1 MVDLGGDVRAL
12 LAQAQ
17 RVAQKSG
24 AQPTSGHIVLAMLE
38 SSDDTGRL
46 LEAHGARAAALY
58 QSLKDVDS
66 EASNAVALMLE
77 RARRIASHAGAS
89 KAQSTHLLLAAVQ
102 NARSEAHR
110 GLTALGVQVEG
121 LREVLEREL
130 GVAKKPT
137 PKPLPTAMA
146 AKMMAER
153 ARGGDPATALPRTLI
168 DWEAQKRLAT
178 KPRAAPN
185 VRLARPLGRDNARAA
200 ETSGAEVSG
209 AEAVALAG
217 LHEVE
222 RADSL
227 ALADEPKPSFALEAA
242 SFPLLSALGRN
253 LTLEAA
259 EGKIDPVVGRDA
271 EIEQVLDVLA
281 RRRGNNPILVGAPGV
296 GKTAIAEG
304 LALRLVSDCE
314 QPQRVLIELSAGSL
328 VSGTGV
334 RGALSDKLS
343 RLRREVKASAGRVL
357 LFIDEIHALLSQGN
371 EGPDDLA
378 NDLKAALARGEL
390 PCVGATTEAEY
401 RRVFERDA
409 ALARRFTRVEV
420 KEPSRDA
427 TLAILGGV
435 ALHYE
440 RFHDVTY
447 SRDALEA
454 AVDLSVRYLPEQHLP
469 DKAIG
474 LLDRA
479 GARARRR
486 GTSEIDRTVV
496 AAVVSEQAAV
506 PLDRLLMRD
515 RERLLELDERLA
527 ARVIGQRAAIAKV
540 SDAVRKGAVGMR
552 SKRPLG
558 VFLFLGPTGVGKT
571 ELAKALNDELFWSST
586 MTRLD
591 MSEYSEA
598 HAVAR
603 LFGAPPGY
611 VGHDEGGQLTE
622 AVRKR
627 PYQLVLLDEVEKA
640 HPDVLLA
647 LLPLLDEGRL
657 TDGRGRTVDFTNTII
672 VLTSNLGVST
682 QKRSQPV
689 GFGSGERESGR
700 NAEPSSERNDEGA
713 RVIEAARAALRPE
726 LFNRL
731 DEVLYF
737 PRLGRADVRR
747 IAANMLAQVVEAM
760 LREQAVRLEVD
771 DSALDALVAAGGF
784 DAELGA
790 RPMRRTIGREVE
802 SPLATRILEGALGP
816 GDTIR
821 LVGRPSDADSDLPV
835 QVAFE
840 CVSAADTAAA
850 AL

>member
-1 MVDLGGDVRAL
+1 MVDLGGDARAL

-17 RVAQKSG
+17 RLAQKSG
-24 AQPTSGHIVLAMLE
+24 AQATSGHLVLAMLE
-38 SSDDTGRL
+38 SSGDSGRF
-46 LEAHGARAAALY
+46 LEAHGTRTASLY
-58 QSLKDVDS
+58 ASLKDVDG
-66 EASNAVALMLE
+66 EASNALTLMLE
-77 RARRIASHAGAS
+77 RAKRIASHSGAR
-89 KAQSTHLLLAAVQ
+89 QTLPMHLLLATLQ

-110 GLTALGVQVEG
+110 ALSALGVQVEA
-121 LREVLEREL
+121 LRETLEREL
-130 GVAKKPT
+130 NVTKRVPPPRERPEPALT
-137 PKPLPTAMA
+137 PAP
-146 AKMMAER
+146 
-153 ARGGDPATALPRTLI
+153 LPRTLI
-168 DWEAQKRLAT
+168 DWEAQKRLAAT
-178 KPRAAPN
+178 PSAPAAPAPKPRAAPN
-185 VRLARPLGRDNARAA
+185 VRIARPAAR
-200 ETSGAEVSG
+200 EKVEE
-209 AEAVALAG
+209 EAQPVVEEAPTPAYAL
-217 LHEVE
+217 
-222 RADSL
+222 D
-227 ALADEPKPSFALEAA
+227 DKT
-242 SFPLLSALGRN
+242 FPLLSSLGRN
-253 LTLEAA
+253 LTLAA
-259 EGKIDPVVGRDA
+259 ARGEIDPVVGRDA

-296 GKTAIAEG
+296 GKTAIVEG
-304 LALRLVSDCE
+304 LALRLVSDE
-314 QPQRVLIELSAGSL
+314 ADRILVELSAGSL

-334 RGALSDKLS
+334 RGALSDKLA
-343 RLRREVKASAGRVL
+343 RLRREVKHSNGRVL
-357 LFIDEIHALLSQGN
+357 VFIDEIHALLGHGN

-390 PCVGATTEAEY
+390 PCVGATTESEY

-427 TLAILGGV
+427 TLAIVTGI

-440 RFHDVTY
+440 RFHDVSY

-454 AVDLSVRYLPEQHLP
+454 AVDLSVRYLPELHLP

-486 GTSEIDRTVV
+486 QSSEVDRTVV
-496 AAVVSEQAAV
+496 AAVVSEQAGV

-515 RERLLELDERLA
+515 RERLLALEEHLS
-527 ARVIGQRAAIAKV
+527 ARVIGQHDVIARV
-540 SDAVRKGAVGMR
+540 SDAVRKGAVGIHGR
-552 SKRPLG
+552 RPLG

-571 ELAKALNDELFWSST
+571 ELAKALNDELFWSSS

-598 HAVAR
+598 HSVAR

-611 VGHDEGGQLTE
+611 IGHDDGGQLTE

-657 TDGRGRTVDFTNTII
+657 TDGRGRTIDFTNTIV
-672 VLTSNLGVST
+672 VLTSNLGVAT
-682 QKRSQPV
+682 VKRTKTV
-689 GFGSGERESGR
+689 GFGN
-700 NAEPSSERNDEGA
+700 NADEAHGNDGA
-713 RVIEAARAALRPE
+713 RTIEAVRAALPPE

-747 IAANMLAQVVEAM
+747 IAAGM
-760 LREQAVRLEVD
+760 LRNLARTLQREQGIELEVD
-771 DSALDALVAAGGF
+771 DSALDALVDLGGF

-802 SPLATRILEGALGP
+802 TPLSTRLLEGSLQA
-816 GDTIR
+816 GDRVR
-821 LVGRPSDADSDLPV
+821 LRGGESGIELELSASA
-835 QVAFE
+835 VA
-840 CVSAADTAAA
+840 S
-850 AL
+850 

>member
-24 AQPTSGHIVLAMLE
+24 AQPTSGHLVLAMLE
-38 SSDDTGRL
+38 SSGDSGRL
-46 LEAHGARAAALY
+46 LEAHGARTAALY
-58 QSLKDVDS
+58 ASLKDVEA
-66 EASNAVALMLE
+66 EASNALALMVE
-77 RARRIASHAGAS
+77 RARRIASDAGAA
-89 KAQSTHLLLAAVQ
+89 KAQTVHLLLAAVQ
-102 NARSEAHR
+102 NVRSEAHR
-110 GLTALGVQVEG
+110 GLSALGVQVDG
-121 LREVLEREL
+121 LREALEREL
-130 GVAKKPT
+130 GLPRKATP
-137 PKPLPTAMA
+137 PKPLPKQARAEA
-146 AKMMAER
+146 AVTSA
-153 ARGGDPATALPRTLI
+153 PLPRTLI
-168 DWEAQKRLAT
+168 DWEAQKRLAAT
-178 KPRAAPN
+178 PAPAPAPLVKPRAAPN
-185 VRLARPLGRDNARAA
+185 VRLARPAPR
-200 ETSGAEVSG
+200 EKVEEVS
-209 AEAVALAG
+209 
-217 LHEVE
+217 EVLPLTVPE
-222 RADSL
+222 
-227 ALADEPKPSFALEAA
+227 EPAQPSFALDEKT
-242 SFPLLSALGRN
+242 FPLLSSLGRN
-253 LTLEAA
+253 LTLSAVRGE
-259 EGKIDPVVGRDA
+259 IDPVVGRDT

-296 GKTAIAEG
+296 GKTAIVEG
-304 LALRLVSDCE
+304 LALRLVQAEED
-314 QPQRVLIELSAGSL
+314 RVLIELSAGSL

-334 RGALSDKLS
+334 RGALSDKLA
-343 RLRREVKASAGRVL
+343 RLRREVKNSHGRVL
-357 LFIDEIHALLSQGN
+357 LFIDEIHALLGHGN

-390 PCVGATTEAEY
+390 PCIGATTESEY

-427 TLAILGGV
+427 TLAIVTGI

-440 RFHDVTY
+440 RFHEVTY

-454 AVDLSVRYLPEQHLP
+454 AVDLSVRYLPELHLP

-486 GTSEIDRTVV
+486 QTSEVDRTVV
-496 AAVVSEQAAV
+496 AAVVSEQAGV

-515 RERLLELDERLA
+515 RERLLALEDHLG
-527 ARVIGQRAAIAKV
+527 ARVIGQRDVIGRVA
-540 SDAVRKGAVGMR
+540 DAVRKGAVGMHGR
-552 SKRPLG
+552 RPLG

-571 ELAKALNDELFWSST
+571 ELAKALNDELFWSRS

-611 VGHDEGGQLTE
+611 IGHDEGGQLTE
-622 AVRKR
+622 SVRKR
-627 PYQLVLLDEVEKA
+627 PYQLVLLDEIEKA

-657 TDGRGRTVDFTNTII
+657 TDGRGRTIDFTNTII
-672 VLTSNLGVST
+672 VLTSNLGVAAV
-682 QKRSQPV
+682 KRTKTV
-689 GFGSGERESGR
+689 GFGSGDDAPRGREAERT
-700 NAEPSSERNDEGA
+700 
-713 RVIEAARAALRPE
+713 VEAVRAALPPE

-737 PRLGRADVRR
+737 PRLGRADVRQ
-747 IAANMLAQVVEAM
+747 IAANMLEHIAQTM
-760 LREQAVRLEVD
+760 QREQGVELIVD
-771 DSALDALVAAGGF
+771 DSVLDALVDLGGF
-784 DAELGA
+784 DPELGA

-802 SPLATRILEGALGP
+802 TPLSTRVLEGNLSA
-816 GDTIR
+816 GDRVR
-821 LVGRPSDADSDLPV
+821 LVGEQGPLGPRIEIEL
-835 QVAFE
+835 VA
-840 CVSAADTAAA
+840 TAAA
-850 AL
+850 S

>member
-1 MVDLGGDVRAL
+1 AL

-24 AQPTSGHIVLAMLE
+24 TPPTSGHIVLAMLE

-46 LEAHGARAAALY
+46 LEAHGARTAALY

-89 KAQSTHLLLAAVQ
+89 KAQNLHVLLAAVQ

-110 GLTALGVQVEG
+110 GLSALGVQVEA
-121 LREVLEREL
+121 LREVLELQL
-130 GVAKKPT
+130 GVSKKPPVEKPT
-137 PKPLPTAMA
+137 PATKSI
-146 AKMMAER
+146 AER
-153 ARGGDPATALPRTLI
+153 LRAEAGTPLPRTLI
-168 DWEAQKRLAT
+168 DWETQKRLAT

-185 VRLARPLGRDNARAA
+185 VRLARPAARENVRLVEPTEPLEAPQREAAPGDLGLETA
-200 ETSGAEVSG
+200 E
-209 AEAVALAG
+209 
-217 LHEVE
+217 E
-222 RADSL
+222 RL
-227 ALADEPKPSFALEAA
+227 TPSFALEA
-242 SFPLLSALGRN
+242 STYPLLSTLGRN

-259 EGKIDPVVGRDA
+259 QGKIDPVVGRDA

-304 LALRLVSDCE
+304 LALRLVADQE

-334 RGALSDKLS
+334 RGALSDKLA

-390 PCVGATTEAEY
+390 PCIGATTESEY

-427 TLAILGGV
+427 TLAILSGV

-440 RFHDVTY
+440 RFHEVTY

-496 AAVVSEQAAV
+496 AAVVSEQANV

-515 RERLLELDERLA
+515 RERLLALETHLGE
-527 ARVIGQRAAIAKV
+527 RVIGQRNAISRVA
-540 SDAVRKGAVGMR
+540 DAVRKGAVGMR
-552 SKRPLG
+552 GKRPLG

-611 VGHDEGGQLTE
+611 VGHDDGGQLTE

-672 VLTSNLGVST
+672 VLTSNLGVASAA
-682 QKRSQPV
+682 RRAQPV
-689 GFGSGERESGR
+689 GFGASSQADDDGR
-700 NAEPSSERNDEGA
+700 DDAAA
-713 RVIEAARAALRPE
+713 RTIEAARSALRPE

-747 IAANMLAQVVEAM
+747 IASNMLAQVAAAM
-760 LREQAVRLEVD
+760 QREQSIELTVD
-771 DSALDALVAAGGF
+771 DSALDALVDLGGF

-802 SPLATRILEGALGP
+802 TPLATRILDGSLVP
-816 GDTIR
+816 GDSVR
-821 LVGRPSDADSDLPV
+821 LLGREGGSGADQPARLELKTVHS
-835 QVAFE
+835 
-840 CVSAADTAAA
+840 ADTEAAS
-850 AL
+850 L

>member
-24 AQPTSGHIVLAMLE
+24 ASPTSGHIVLAMLE

-46 LEAHGARAAALY
+46 LEAHGARTAALY

-77 RARRIASHAGAS
+77 RARRIAAHAGAS
-89 KAQSTHLLLAAVQ
+89 KAQTLHLLLAAVQ

-110 GLTALGVQVEG
+110 GLSALGVQVDN
-121 LREVLEREL
+121 LRDVLELQL
-130 GVAKKPT
+130 GVVKKPVEK
-137 PKPLPTAMA
+137 PKPAGT
-146 AKMMAER
+146 KSIAER
-153 ARGGDPATALPRTLI
+153 LRAEAGTPLPRTLI

-185 VRLARPLGRDNARAA
+185 VRLARPAARENVRLVDPETLARSEQAA
-200 ETSGAEVSG
+200 ERDVVSG
-209 AEAVALAG
+209 ETSLEG
-217 LHEVE
+217 PLES
-222 RADSL
+222 AD
-227 ALADEPKPSFALEAA
+227 ARPSFALEAA
-242 SFPLLSALGRN
+242 LYPLLSTLGRN

-304 LALRLVSDCE
+304 LALRLVSE
-314 QPQRVLIELSAGSL
+314 ASEPQRVLIELSAGSL

-334 RGALSDKLS
+334 RGALSDKLA
-343 RLRREVKASAGRVL
+343 RLRREVKASNGRVL

-390 PCVGATTEAEY
+390 PCIGATTESEY

-420 KEPSRDA
+420 KEPTRDA
-427 TLAILGGV
+427 TLAILSGV

-440 RFHDVTY
+440 RFHEVSY

-486 GTSEIDRTVV
+486 GASEIDRTVV
-496 AAVVSEQAAV
+496 AAVVSEQANV

-515 RERLLELDERLA
+515 RERLLALETHLSE
-527 ARVIGQRAAIAKV
+527 RVIGQRAAIARV
-540 SDAVRKGAVGMR
+540 ADAVRKGAVGMR
-552 SKRPLG
+552 GKRPLG

-672 VLTSNLGVST
+672 VLTSNLGVSAA
-682 QKRSQPV
+682 KRSAPV
-689 GFGSGERESGR
+689 GFGASSRDEPAEER
-700 NAEPSSERNDEGA
+700 ADAGA
-713 RVIEAARAALRPE
+713 RTIEAARSALRPE

-737 PRLGRADVRR
+737 PRLGRPDVRR
-747 IAANMLAQVVEAM
+747 IAGNMLAQVAASM
-760 LREQAVRLEVD
+760 RREQDVELLVD
-771 DSALDALVAAGGF
+771 DSALDALVDAGGF

-802 SPLATRILEGALGP
+802 TPLATRILDGTLGP
-816 GDTIR
+816 GDTVR
-821 LVGRPSDADSDLPV
+821 LLGRGAGATGDQRARVELETVRTVDT
-835 QVAFE
+835 E
-840 CVSAADTAAA
+840 AAS
-850 AL
+850 L

>member
-1 MVDLGGDVRAL
+1 MVELGGDVRAL

-17 RVAQKSG
+17 RLAQKSG
-24 AQPTSGHIVLAMLE
+24 AQPTSGPLVLAMLE
-38 SSDDTGRL
+38 SSGDAGRL
-46 LEAHGARAAALY
+46 LEAHGVRTAALY
-58 QSLKDVDS
+58 AALKDLDN
-66 EASNAVALMLE
+66 EASNALPLMVE
-77 RARRIASHAGAS
+77 RARRIASHAGAR
-89 KAQSTHLLLAAVQ
+89 QTLPMHLLLAAMQ
-102 NARSEAHR
+102 NVRSEAHR
-110 GLTALGVQVEG
+110 GLSTIGVNIDG
-121 LREVLEREL
+121 LRDALEHEFNVTKRVAPPPKRERPEPAL
-130 GVAKKPT
+130 T
-137 PKPLPTAMA
+137 PAP
-146 AKMMAER
+146 
-153 ARGGDPATALPRTLI
+153 LPRTLI
-168 DWEAQKRLAT
+168 DWEAQKRLAAAPAPAP

-185 VRLARPLGRDNARAA
+185 VRIARPAPREKA
-200 ETSGAEVSG
+200 E
-209 AEAVALAG
+209 EASELAPVALPEESAATPAFV
-217 LHEVE
+217 L
-222 RADSL
+222 
-227 ALADEPKPSFALEAA
+227 DEKTY
-242 SFPLLSALGRN
+242 PLLSSLGRN
-253 LTLEAA
+253 LTLAA
-259 EGKIDPVVGRDA
+259 ARGEIDPVVGRDA

-296 GKTAIAEG
+296 GKTAIVEG
-304 LALRLVSDCE
+304 LALRLVSDDTAPE
-314 QPQRVLIELSAGSL
+314 RVLIELSAGSL

-334 RGALSDKLS
+334 RGALSDKLA
-343 RLRREVKASAGRVL
+343 RLRREVKHSDGRVL
-357 LFIDEIHALLSQGN
+357 LFIDEIHALLGHGN

-390 PCVGATTEAEY
+390 PCIGATTESEY

-427 TLAILGGV
+427 TLAIVTGI

-440 RFHDVTY
+440 RFHEVSY
-447 SRDALEA
+447 ARDALEA
-454 AVDLSVRYLPEQHLP
+454 AVDLSVRYLPELHLP

-486 GTSEIDRTVV
+486 QTSEVDRTVV
-496 AAVVSEQAAV
+496 AAVVSEQAGV

-515 RERLLELDERLA
+515 RERLLALEDNLSE
-527 ARVIGQRAAIAKV
+527 RVIGQREVIERVA
-540 SDAVRKGAVGMR
+540 DAVRKGAVGMHGR
-552 SKRPLG
+552 RPLG

-571 ELAKALNDELFWSST
+571 ELAKALNDELFWSSS

-611 VGHDEGGQLTE
+611 IGHDEGGQLTE

-657 TDGRGRTVDFTNTII
+657 TDGRGRTIDFTNTII
-672 VLTSNLGVST
+672 VLTSNLGVAT
-682 QKRSQPV
+682 VKRTKTV
-689 GFGSGERESGR
+689 GFGSSSSEDTRGREGERT
-700 NAEPSSERNDEGA
+700 
-713 RVIEAARAALRPE
+713 IEALRAALPPE

-747 IAANMLAQVVEAM
+747 IAAGM
-760 LREQAVRLEVD
+760 LRQLARTLQREQGVELEVEE
-771 DSALDALVAAGGF
+771 SALDALVDLGGF

-802 SPLATRILEGALGP
+802 TPLSTRLLEGSLQA
-816 GDTIR
+816 GDRVR
-821 LVGRPSDADSDLPV
+821 LSGGERGIELELSASA
-835 QVAFE
+835 VA
-840 CVSAADTAAA
+840 S
-850 AL
+850 

>member
-1 MVDLGGDVRAL
+1 MVELGGDVRAL

-24 AQPTSGHIVLAMLE
+24 TQPTSGHIVLAMLE

-46 LEAHGARAAALY
+46 LEAHGARTAALY
-58 QSLKDVDS
+58 ASLKDVDG

-77 RARRIASHAGAS
+77 RARRIAAHAGAH
-89 KAQSTHLLLAAVQ
+89 KAASLHLLLAAVQ
-102 NARSEAHR
+102 NVRSEAHR
-110 GLTALGVQVEG
+110 GLSALGVQVET
-121 LREVLEREL
+121 LREALEREL
-130 GVAKKPT
+130 GVPKKPA
-137 PKPLPTAMA
+137 PKPSTAA
-146 AKMMAER
+146 AKPAVAADRVRAE
-153 ARGGDPATALPRTLI
+153 ALTPLPRTLI

-185 VRLARPLGRDNARAA
+185 VRLARPLAREKPRASEGPEAQLAA
-200 ETSGAEVSG
+200 NSQAGEAEPTVS
-209 AEAVALAG
+209 
-217 LHEVE
+217 
-222 RADSL
+222 S
-227 ALADEPKPSFALEAA
+227 EPKPPSFALDAA
-242 SFPLLSALGRN
+242 TFPLLSTLGRN
-253 LTLEAA
+253 LTLDAVD
-259 EGKIDPVVGRDA
+259 GKIDPVVGRDF

-296 GKTAIAEG
+296 GKTAIVEG
-304 LALRLVSDCE
+304 LALRLVSECDGE
-314 QPQRVLIELSAGSL
+314 EPQRVLIELSAGSL

-343 RLRREVKASAGRVL
+343 RLRREVKASQGRVL
-357 LFIDEIHALLSQGN
+357 LFIDEIHALLGHGN

-390 PCVGATTEAEY
+390 PCIGATTESEY

-409 ALARRFTRVEV
+409 ALARRFSRVEV

-427 TLAILGGV
+427 TLAIVTGI

-440 RFHDVTY
+440 RFHEISY
-447 SRDALEA
+447 ARDALEA
-454 AVDLSVRYLPEQHLP
+454 AVDLSVRYLPELHLP

-486 GTSEIDRTVV
+486 GATEVDRTVV
-496 AAVVSEQAAV
+496 AAVVSEQAGV

-515 RERLLELDERLA
+515 RERLLELDDRLA
-527 ARVIGQRAAIAKV
+527 ARVIGQRGAIAKV
-540 SDAVRKGAVGMR
+540 ADAVRKGAVGMR
-552 SKRPLG
+552 GKRPLG
-558 VFLFLGPTGVGKT
+558 VFLFLGSTGVGKT
-571 ELAKALNDELFWSST
+571 ELAKALNDELFWASP

-627 PYQLVLLDEVEKA
+627 PYQLLLLDEIEKA
-640 HPDVLLA
+640 HQDVLLA

-657 TDGRGRTVDFTNTII
+657 TDGRGRTIDFTNTII
-672 VLTSNLGVST
+672 VLTSNLGAST
-682 QKRSQPV
+682 VKRAQPV
-689 GFGSGERESGR
+689 GFG
-700 NAEPSSERNDEGA
+700 AATQDAHAAADEGTRA
-713 RVIEAARAALRPE
+713 CEAARSALRPE

-737 PRLGRADVRR
+737 PRLSRADVRR
-747 IAANMLAQVVEAM
+747 IAAGMLEQVAEAM
-760 LREQAVRLEVD
+760 RREQGIELEVH
-771 DSALDALVAAGGF
+771 DSALDALVDAGGF

-802 SPLATRILEGALGP
+802 TPLATRILEGSLGA
-816 GDTIR
+816 GDFVR
-821 LVGRPSDADSDLPV
+821 LVGRSACAGTDLRAHV
-835 QVAFE
+835 ELETVRAVDTE
-840 CVSAADTAAA
+840 AAS
-850 AL
+850 L

>member
-1 MVDLGGDVRAL
+1 MVELGGDVRAL

-24 AQPTSGHIVLAMLE
+24 GTQPTSGHIVLAMLE

-46 LEAHGARAAALY
+46 LEAHGARTAALY
-58 QSLKDVDS
+58 QSLKDIDG
-66 EASNAVALMLE
+66 EASNALALLLE
-77 RARRIASHAGAS
+77 RARRIAAHAGAL
-89 KAQSTHLLLAAVQ
+89 KAQNPHLLLAAVQ
-102 NARSEAHR
+102 NVRSEAHR
-110 GLTALGVQVEG
+110 GLSALGVQVEL
-121 LREVLEREL
+121 LRDVLEREL

-137 PKPLPTAMA
+137 PKPA
-146 AKMMAER
+146 AIKPSNDRVRAE
-153 ARGGDPATALPRTLI
+153 ALTPLPRTLI

-185 VRLARPLGRDNARAA
+185 VRLARPVARDKLRDS
-200 ETSGAEVSG
+200 EEVSG
-209 AEAVALAG
+209 PLGARDELVDGATARAGAPDALDEAKG
-217 LHEVE
+217 
-222 RADSL
+222 
-227 ALADEPKPSFALEAA
+227 PSFALDAA
-242 SFPLLSALGRN
+242 QFPLLSTLGRN
-253 LTLEAA
+253 LTLEAI

-296 GKTAIAEG
+296 GKTAIVEG
-304 LALRLVSDCE
+304 LALRLVSEGED
-314 QPQRVLIELSAGSL
+314 PHRVLIELSAGSL

-334 RGALSDKLS
+334 RGALSDKLA

-357 LFIDEIHALLSQGN
+357 LFIDEIHALLGHGN

-390 PCVGATTEAEY
+390 PCIGATTESEY

-409 ALARRFTRVEV
+409 ALARRFSRVEV

-427 TLAILGGV
+427 TLAIVTGI

-440 RFHDVTY
+440 RFHEISY

-454 AVDLSVRYLPEQHLP
+454 AVDLSVRYLPELHLP

-486 GTSEIDRTVV
+486 GTTEVDRTVV

-515 RERLLELDERLA
+515 RERLLELDQRLMT
-527 ARVIGQRAAIAKV
+527 RVIGQHGAIAKV
-540 SDAVRKGAVGMR
+540 ADAVRKGAVGMR
-552 SKRPLG
+552 GKRPLG

-571 ELAKALNDELFWSST
+571 ELAKALNDELFWGSA

-672 VLTSNLGVST
+672 VLTSNLGVGAA
-682 QKRSQPV
+682 KVRKAV
-689 GFGSGERESGR
+689 GFGAGSEDDAPDERALDDERAREGERT
-700 NAEPSSERNDEGA
+700 
-713 RVIEAARAALRPE
+713 IEAVRIALRPE

-737 PRLGRADVRR
+737 PRLLRADVRK
-747 IAANMLAQVVEAM
+747 IAAGMLAQVAEAM
-760 LREQAVRLEVD
+760 LREQGIELEVH
-771 DSALDALVAAGGF
+771 DSALDALVDGGGF

-802 SPLATRILEGALGP
+802 TPLATRILDGSLGM
-816 GDTIR
+816 GDFVR
-821 LVGRPSDADSDLPV
+821 LVGRTSGSGADLRARVELESVRAVDTDAASL
-835 QVAFE
+835 
-840 CVSAADTAAA
+840 
-850 AL
+850 

>member
-1 MVDLGGDVRAL
+1 MVELGGDVRAL

-24 AQPTSGHIVLAMLE
+24 TQPTSGHIVLAMLE

-46 LEAHGARAAALY
+46 LEAHGARTAALY
-58 QSLKDVDS
+58 ASLKDVDG

-77 RARRIASHAGAS
+77 RARRIASHAGAA
-89 KAQSTHLLLAAVQ
+89 KAASLHLLLAAVQ
-102 NARSEAHR
+102 NVRSEAHR
-110 GLTALGVQVEG
+110 GLLALGVQVET
-121 LREVLEREL
+121 LREALELEL
-130 GVAKKPT
+130 GVPKRPLPAKPT
-137 PKPLPTAMA
+137 AATKPMVA
-146 AKMMAER
+146 ADRVRAE
-153 ARGGDPATALPRTLI
+153 AVSPLPRTLI

-185 VRLARPLGRDNARAA
+185 VRLARPVPRDKPRP
-200 ETSGAEVSG
+200 
-209 AEAVALAG
+209 VADDQVELAPAPEG
-217 LHEVE
+217 EELP
-222 RADSL
+222 AQ
-227 ALADEPKPSFALEAA
+227 EPKTPTFALDAQA
-242 SFPLLSALGRN
+242 FPLLSTLGRN

-259 EGKIDPVVGRDA
+259 DGKIDPVVGRDF

-296 GKTAIAEG
+296 GKTAIVEG
-304 LALRLVSDCE
+304 LALRLVESDSE
-314 QPQRVLIELSAGSL
+314 EPQRVLIELSAGSL

-343 RLRREVKASAGRVL
+343 RLRREVKASQGRVL
-357 LFIDEIHALLSQGN
+357 LFIDEIHALLSHGN

-390 PCVGATTEAEY
+390 PCIGATTESEY

-409 ALARRFTRVEV
+409 ALARRFSRVEV
-420 KEPSRDA
+420 KAPSRDA
-427 TLAILGGV
+427 TLAIVSGI

-440 RFHDVTY
+440 RFHEICY

-454 AVDLSVRYLPEQHLP
+454 AVDLSVRYLPELHLP

-486 GTSEIDRTVV
+486 GTSEVDRTVV
-496 AAVVSEQAAV
+496 AAVVSEQAGV

-515 RERLLELDERLA
+515 RERLLELDERLS
-527 ARVIGQRAAIAKV
+527 ARVVGQRGAIAKV
-540 SDAVRKGAVGMR
+540 ADAVRKGAVGMR
-552 SKRPLG
+552 GKRPLG

-571 ELAKALNDELFWSST
+571 ELAKALNDELFWASP

-611 VGHDEGGQLTE
+611 VGHDDGGQLTE

-627 PYQLVLLDEVEKA
+627 PYQLVLLDEIEKA
-640 HPDVLLA
+640 HQDVLLA

-657 TDGRGRTVDFTNTII
+657 TDGRGRTIDFTNTII

-682 QKRSQPV
+682 TKRSQPV
-689 GFGSGERESGR
+689 GFGAASVVDSEADENARAGERT
-700 NAEPSSERNDEGA
+700 
-713 RVIEAARAALRPE
+713 IEAARSALRPE

-737 PRLGRADVRR
+737 PRLSRADVRQ
-747 IAANMLAQVVEAM
+747 IAAGMLEQVAETM
-760 LREQAVRLEVD
+760 RREQGIELEVD
-771 DSALDALVAAGGF
+771 ESALDALVDAGGF

-802 SPLATRILEGALGP
+802 TALATRILEGSLGM
-816 GDTIR
+816 GDYVR
-821 LVGRPSDADSDLPV
+821 LVGRSTGSGADLRARVDL
-835 QVAFE
+835 E
-840 CVSAADTAAA
+840 CVRAVDTEAVS
-850 AL
+850 L

>member
-24 AQPTSGHIVLAMLE
+24 AQPTSGHLVLAMLE
-38 SSDDTGRL
+38 SSGDSGRL
-46 LEAHGARAAALY
+46 LEAHGVRTAALY
-58 QSLKDVDS
+58 ASLKDIDA
-66 EASNAVALMLE
+66 EAHNALPLMVE
-77 RARRIASHAGAS
+77 RAKRIAGHAGAR
-89 KAQSTHLLLAAVQ
+89 QTLPMHLLLAVVQ

-110 GLTALGVQVEG
+110 LLHALGVQLDS
-121 LREVLEREL
+121 LRESLEREFNI
-130 GVAKKPT
+130 AKRVSPPPKRERPEPALT
-137 PKPLPTAMA
+137 PAP
-146 AKMMAER
+146 
-153 ARGGDPATALPRTLI
+153 LPRTLI
-168 DWEAQKRLAT
+168 EWEAQKRVASAPLPQPAPT

-185 VRLARPLGRDNARAA
+185 VRVARPAAR
-200 ETSGAEVSG
+200 ERLDEITDVMP
-209 AEAVALAG
+209 ALPEELPPTPA
-217 LHEVE
+217 
-222 RADSL
+222 
-227 ALADEPKPSFALEAA
+227 FALDEKQ
-242 SFPLLSALGRN
+242 FPLLSTLGRN
-253 LTLEAA
+253 LTLSASRGE
-259 EGKIDPVVGRDA
+259 IDPVVGRDA

-296 GKTAIAEG
+296 GKTAIVEG
-304 LALRLVSDCE
+304 LALRLVSEEAD
-314 QPQRVLIELSAGSL
+314 RVLIELSAGNL

-334 RGALSDKLS
+334 RGALSDKLA
-343 RLRREVKASAGRVL
+343 RLRREVKQSNGRVL
-357 LFIDEIHALLSQGN
+357 LFIDEIHSLLGHGN

-378 NDLKAALARGEL
+378 NDLKASLARGEL
-390 PCVGATTEAEY
+390 PCIGATTESEY

-409 ALARRFTRVEV
+409 ALARRFSRVEV
-420 KEPSRDA
+420 KEPGRDA
-427 TLAILGGV
+427 TLAIVGGI

-440 RFHDVTY
+440 RFHEVSY

-454 AVDLSVRYLPEQHLP
+454 AVDLSVRYLPELHLP

-486 GTSEIDRTVV
+486 QTASSSPADGPRASTEVDRTVV
-496 AAVVSEQAAV
+496 AAVVSEQAGV

-515 RERLLELDERLA
+515 RERLLALEAQLS
-527 ARVIGQRAAIAKV
+527 ARVIGQRDVIARV
-540 SDAVRKGAVGMR
+540 SDAVRKGAVGMHGR
-552 SKRPLG
+552 RPLG
-558 VFLFLGPTGVGKT
+558 VFLFLGSTGVGKT
-571 ELAKALNDELFWSST
+571 ELAKALNDELFWSSS

-611 VGHDEGGQLTE
+611 VGHDDGGQLTE

-627 PYQLVLLDEVEKA
+627 PYQLVLLDEIEKA

-672 VLTSNLGVST
+672 VLTSNLGVAAV
-682 QKRSQPV
+682 KRAKTV
-689 GFGSGERESGR
+689 GFGS
-700 NAEPSSERNDEGA
+700 SSSDEARPEEGA
-713 RVIEAARAALRPE
+713 RTIEAVRAALPPE

-731 DEVLYF
+731 DEVLFF

-747 IAANMLAQVVEAM
+747 IAAGM
-760 LREQAVRLEVD
+760 LRNLALTLEREQGLQLEVD
-771 DSALDALVAAGGF
+771 DSALDALVDLGGF

-802 SPLATRILEGALGP
+802 TPLSTRILDGSLQA
-816 GDTIR
+816 GDRIR
-821 LVGRPSDADSDLPV
+821 LLGGHAGIEFELLASA
-835 QVAFE
+835 VA
-840 CVSAADTAAA
+840 S
-850 AL
+850 